1 VKDESRRSVLYWTV
15 LLQNRDYRH
24 CMANRKD
31 KKRRNDA
38 LLAMVA
44 KEMAKPRLSA
54 SVERIIAKK
63 R

>member
-1 VKDESRRSVLYWTV
+1 MVSK
-15 LLQNRDYRH
+15 
-24 CMANRKD
+24 KD
-31 KKRRNDA
+31 KKRRVDGV
-38 LLAMVA
+38 LASVT

>member
-1 VKDESRRSVLYWTV
+1 MTNK
-15 LLQNRDYRH
+15 
-24 CMANRKD
+24 KD
-31 KKRRNDA
+31 KKRQSEEV
-38 LLAMVA
+38 LASVT